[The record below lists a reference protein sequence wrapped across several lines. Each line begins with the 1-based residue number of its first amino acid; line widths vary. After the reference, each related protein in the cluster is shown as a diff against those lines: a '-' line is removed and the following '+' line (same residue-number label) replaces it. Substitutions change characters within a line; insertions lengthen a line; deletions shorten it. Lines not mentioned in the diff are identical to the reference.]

1 MRRGTTPTVTVQ
13 VDADI
18 SALNIHLAF
27 AAGSLVVKSGGDL
40 TVEYADGVTT
50 IQTTLTQEDTL
61 AMSAA
66 ADCEVQVRAFNAD
79 GSLAMATDIARVPV
93 KRILEDGPLPEG
105 D

>member
-27 AAGSLVVKSGGDL
+27 SAGSLVVKSGEDL

-66 ADCEVQVRAFNAD
+66 TDCEVQVRAFNQD

-93 KRILEDGPLPEG
+93 KRILEDGVLPEG